1 MVDFR
6 QSQTLA
12 LVVLSSTVLIILS
25 TIITECDA
33 FETIYVLLC
42 LYKLQVSFSMFFFF
56 LRWETIPINC
66 GLKKVTTTEEYA

>member
-12 LVVLSSTVLIILS
+12 LVILSSTVLIILS

-33 FETIYVLLC
+33 FETIYVLLF
-42 LYKLQVSFSMFFFF
+42 LYKLQVSFSMFFSF
-56 LRWETIPINC
+56 LGEK
-66 GLKKVTTTEEYA
+66 LSQ